1 DAAGAAG
8 TLLADRLSDR
18 PGRGGLHTVNAP
30 VKLLLIFVNEA
41 DQVHNRPLYQAIVE
55 RLHQLDVAGATAQTG
70 IMGFGHH
77 MRMHH
82 KGLFGIADD
91 RPVTI
96 MAVDDEQRLRAVFP
110 TMRAMVREGLM
121 VLVDAEL

>member
-1 DAAGAAG
+1 V
-8 TLLADRLSDR
+8 T
-18 PGRGGLHTVNAP
+18 PP

-41 DQVHNRPLYQAIVE
+41 DRFHDRPLYQAILE
-55 RLHQLDVAGATAQTG
+55 RLHQLGIAGATAQTG

-91 RPVTI
+91 QPVTI
-96 MAVDDEQRLRAVFP
+96 MAVDDEDRLRGVFADL
-110 TMRAMVREGLM
+110 RAMVREGLM
-121 VLVDAEL
+121 LLIDAELIADARGTS

>member
-1 DAAGAAG
+1 VPA
-8 TLLADRLSDR
+8 
-18 PGRGGLHTVNAP
+18 VNAP

-41 DQVHNRPLYQAIVE
+41 DQFHNRPLYQAIVE
-55 RLHQLDVAGATAQTG
+55 RLHQLDVAGATAQAG

-96 MAVDDEQRLRAVFP
+96 MAVDDEARLRAVFP
-110 TMRAMVREGLM
+110 EIRAMVREGLM
-121 VLVDAEL
+121 VLLDAELIADVQARR